1 MKLIKIIGHPVLV
14 MSMFLLLLISG
25 ESFGGFYFIFLLLG
39 LPHGV
44 PHAILAF
51 AGLIAMFIGY
61 KIYRKH
67 FNPIKPLLYLIGN
80 ALMIFALVTFF
91 EDSKGYTYSTFHQAV
106 PLISFS
112 LFGLCVL
119 CNLLTSLMLFV
130 NRTTKVDEHL
140 RVAS

>member
-25 ESFGGFYFIFLLLG
+25 ESFGGFYLLFLLLG

-44 PHAILAF
+44 PHAVF
-51 AGLIAMFIGY
+51 ALIGLIAMFTGY
-61 KIYRKH
+61 KIYRKQ
-67 FNPIKPLLYLIGN
+67 FNPLKPLLYVIGN
-80 ALMIFALVTFF
+80 ALMICALITFF
-91 EDSKGYTYSTFHQAV
+91 ADSKGYTYSTFHQSV

-112 LFGLCVL
+112 IFGLCVFF
-119 CNLLTSLMLFV
+119 NLLSSVLLV
-130 NRTTKVDEHL
+130 VKRTNKDDEHL